1 MKDYMKELDELCEKT
16 AMSITHANKKLSQDS
31 NPISVG
37 DADYLDKLTH
47 MMKSIKTIMAMDE
60 YNEDDYSERNSY
72 ARGRNVR
79 RDSMGRYNSRR
90 NDGYSYHD
98 GRESMIDRLN
108 DIMYDAPDER
118 TRQEV
123 QRLISKMQSM

>member
-1 MKDYMKELDELCEKT
+1 
-16 AMSITHANKKLSQDS
+16 MSITHANKKLSQDS
-31 NPISVG
+31 NPISVS

-60 YNEDDYSERNSY
+60 FDDDYSERNSF
-72 ARGRNVR
+72 ARGRNVQ
-79 RDSMGRYNSRR
+79 RDSRGRYTSRR

-98 GRESMIDRLN
+98 GREVMIDKLN